1 MQPEAKP
8 LQPAPRPAIRQEIL
22 DQAQAR
28 RGLTDHAP
36 LPPRDRG
43 VAPTRQTARRRRR
56 DPVRRLAEDGAL
68 TAGQVEAAEEILL
81 VLEALMRAVTRPAHD
96 PGGAPSRRRGQHR
109 PMAGFLAEPVRP
121 LYRRYLA
128 WAETTGATVCGR
140 GVRTRSLLSVVVD
153 LLVDGRPYRE
163 VEGSL
168 KLRHGAGHAQAML
181 RYALACYALDA
192 GRIAPRD
199 LR

>member
-1 MQPEAKP
+1 MKPQAKP
-8 LQPAPRPAIRQEIL
+8 LQPAPRPAMRQEIL
-22 DQAQAR
+22 DQALAR
-28 RGLTDHAP
+28 RGLTDHSP

-43 VAPTRQTARRRRR
+43 VPPTRQTARRRRR

-68 TAGQVEAAEEILL
+68 TAGQVEAAEEILR

-128 WAETTGATVCGR
+128 WAEVPDNLVWAGGASNFAGTTSISHRKDTLGFRA
-140 GVRTRSLLSVVVD
+140 SEKESIQ
-153 LLVDGRPYRE
+153 RPE
-163 VEGSL
+163 ASFD
-168 KLRHGAGHAQAML
+168 Q
-181 RYALACYALDA
+181 
-192 GRIAPRD
+192 
-199 LR
+199 